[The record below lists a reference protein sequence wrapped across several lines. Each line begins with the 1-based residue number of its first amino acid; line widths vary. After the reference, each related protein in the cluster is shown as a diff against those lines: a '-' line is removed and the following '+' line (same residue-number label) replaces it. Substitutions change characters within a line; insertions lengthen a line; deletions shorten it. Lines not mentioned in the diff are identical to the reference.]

1 MNRNS
6 YHYDLFRPRDIIE
19 VMDRAGYRGHG
30 RGEFVKATVT
40 DYTSRFQAN
49 EAWKVEFVYNESGE
63 KGIVTLDNHFEEVR
77 LLERPPELPP
87 DDLCP
92 VCRVEVGTDCF
103 SICCDRCDNW
113 VHGSC
118 GKIDATEGREV
129 KKYYCPPCRRQHGL
143 EVVYKSKKR
152 KHGAEGDGEETA
164 YKKHAAAEDVTPKV
178 PTPHKPV
185 PKAAPKVYEEREC
198 AYAQCTKLHKN
209 ASKYC
214 CPEHGRAQ
222 AMAKFQEEQRR
233 AGEQKARGMASPE
246 VRSPKAKGM
255 TRADTEDLAEFARIQ
270 EKVAS
275 FKGQMVALEARRKK
289 HEEMVLA
296 NARRLLTTPEAAAG
310 GADGADGVER
320 AGRADDVESSD
331 IPKVSPKS
339 AAASKD
345 SWLHDCPTC
354 GKQVRTRHTL
364 VSPSA
369 RPLPPPSPSCLPACL
384 PA

>member
-6 YHYDLFRPRDIIE
+6 HHYDLFRPRDIIE

-30 RGEFVKATVT
+30 RGEFLKATVT

-49 EAWKVEFVYNESGE
+49 EAWRVEFVYNETGE
-63 KGIVTLDNHFEEVR
+63 KGVVTLDNHFEEVR

-118 GKIDATEGREV
+118 GNIDATEGREI

-143 EVVYKSKKR
+143 DVVYKSKKR
-152 KHGAEGDGEETA
+152 KHRAEGTTPEG
-164 YKKHAAAEDVTPKV
+164 KVQKHAAPEKVTPKD
-178 PTPHKPV
+178 PTPQKPV
-185 PKAAPKVYEEREC
+185 QKAPPKVYEEREC
-198 AYAQCTKLHKN
+198 AYSECTKLHRN

-222 AMAKFQEEQRR
+222 AMKKFQEEQARTKQ
-233 AGEQKARGMASPE
+233 QKARGTASPE

-255 TRADTEDLAEFARIQ
+255 TRADAEDLAEFAKIQ

-275 FKGQMVALEARRKK
+275 LRIKTVALEKRRKM

-296 NARRLLTTPEAAAG
+296 NARRLLGDHGSMQTRSDGGNSSAG
-310 GADGADGVER
+310 SAKRTEDS
-320 AGRADDVESSD
+320 ESD
-331 IPKVSPKS
+331 LPKVSPKS

-354 GKQVRTRHTL
+354 GKQARAPEL
-364 VSPSA
+364 AIAPSCVT
-369 RPLPPPSPSCLPACL
+369 PPPLSLL
-384 PA
+384 WWT